1 MRPGQT
7 GFADFFLHIFL
18 TPAVPVAAKHA
29 PEAAMP
35 PAHGRGNADI
45 FRPACDGQ
53 ASEQAADGGLFSIAK
68 QQNNNASQQRLTEK
82 SIFTAGSLPAQKRPF
97 DKLGKM
103 VTPETAEKCQT

>member
-29 PEAAMP
+29 PKQQCLQLTAAGTQIFF
-35 PAHGRGNADI
+35 GRRVTAKRQSKQRTEG
-45 FRPACDGQ
+45 F
-53 ASEQAADGGLFSIAK
+53 FSIAK